1 MSTILDQLRADLG
14 KAVKEKNAEKASTL
28 RFFLSGLY
36 NEQIAKQKDLT
47 DEEIVM
53 LIRRQVKKHD
63 ESIEAFRKGGR
74 EDLVQKEE
82 NSKKIL
88 GGFLPAQLSDEE
100 VRKLVSDIIATGAND
115 FGRVMGQ
122 AIGKLKGRVD
132 GAVVA
137 RIVKEELHG

>member
-1 MSTILDQLRADLG
+1 MDQLKADLE
-14 KAVKEKNAEKASTL
+14 KAVKEKDAEVVSAL
-28 RFFLSGLY
+28 RFFLSGFY

-82 NSKKIL
+82 NGKKIL
-88 GGFLPAQLSDEE
+88 VGFLPAQLNEDN
-100 VRKLVSDIIATGAND
+100 VRKVVKEVVSSGGRD
-115 FGRVMGQ
+115 FGPIMGQ
-122 AIGKLKGRVD
+122 VMGKLKGQAD

-137 RIVKEELHG
+137 RIVKEEMGK